1 MNENMS
7 DDHRLQQRKG
17 TGSVSLSDVL
27 VILPSVWGYPALLCM
42 SNRAVADITTGSA
55 RTEHSIAVAHLFV
68 IVLCPI
74 WRPVVLAMCPGW
86 LMLLERPEWKLY
98 SSEERRQYIHLD
110 VPQIHCGLELNALV
124 STMRP
129 IHDAQSRGEVIVIE
143 QSRTGCLV
151 FRAWGSFWFR

>member
-55 RTEHSIAVAHLFV
+55 ALSI
-68 IVLCPI
+68 
-74 WRPVVLAMCPGW
+74 
-86 LMLLERPEWKLY
+86 
-98 SSEERRQYIHLD
+98 Q
-110 VPQIHCGLELNALV
+110 
-124 STMRP
+124 
-129 IHDAQSRGEVIVIE
+129 
-143 QSRTGCLV
+143 
-151 FRAWGSFWFR
+151 